1 MPDRSSGVVR
11 VAEAM
16 ADIDRAIELET
27 RRSGPDRVYRSVVR
41 AAGASTLVLMV
52 AIGFFLTI
60 RAVPAFRHAGWSF
73 FTETAWSPTP
83 TGGRFGVAALLLGT
97 VLIALV
103 AMAIAVPISIGTAL
117 FITEY
122 SPAWLR
128 RPLTSLIDLLA
139 AIPSLIYGIWGAT
152 VLQGKVVPVSKF
164 LHDHLGWFPP
174 FRVSTVEIDGERV
187 APTLGD
193 YAASTFLAGIVVALM
208 VLPLATAVMRE
219 VFAQAPPGEKEGAL
233 ALGGTRWG
241 VISHVVLPFGRGGII
256 GGSMLGLGRALGETV
271 AVALIINPRTEVRD
285 LLQILR
291 SAGNSIAALIA
302 NGWAEGLEGMT
313 LNAMMAAGLVLF
325 ALTLAV
331 NAVASIVVA
340 RSRSGGATEI

>member
-1 MPDRSSGVVR
+1 VVLVTEPD
-11 VAEAM
+11 
-16 ADIDRAIELET
+16 ADVDLVIEIET
-27 RRSGPDRVYRSVVR
+27 RRSAADRAYRAVVR
-41 AAGASTLVLMV
+41 AAGASTLVLMI

-97 VLIALV
+97 ALIAAVSMVL
-103 AMAIAVPISIGTAL
+103 AVPIAIGTAL
-117 FITEY
+117 FITEL
-122 SPAWLR
+122 SPSWLR

-139 AIPSLIYGIWGAT
+139 AIPSLVYGIWGAT
-152 VLQGKVVPVSKF
+152 VLQGRVVHVSKF
-164 LHDHLGWFPP
+164 LHDHFGWLPP
-174 FRVSTVEIDGERV
+174 FRVDTVEIEGV
-187 APTLGD
+187 QAAPTLGD

-219 VFAQAPPGEKEGAL
+219 VFSQTPPGEKEGAL

-241 VISHVVLPFGRGGII
+241 VITHVVLPFGRGGIV

-271 AVALIINPRTEVRD
+271 AVALIINPRTDVHD

-325 ALTLAV
+325 AVTLVV
-331 NAVASIVVA
+331 NAFASVVVA

>member
-1 MPDRSSGVVR
+1 MTDSDASGEHVIQVVTHRSRGDR
-11 VAEAM
+11 
-16 ADIDRAIELET
+16 L
-27 RRSGPDRVYRSVVR
+27 YRSVVR
-41 AAGASTLVLMV
+41 SAGASTLVLML
-52 AIGFFLTI
+52 AIGVFLTF
-60 RAVPAFRHAGWSF
+60 RAAPAFRHAGWSF
-73 FTETAWSPTP
+73 FTETAWTPTP

-97 VLIALV
+97 ALIAAV
-103 AMAIAVPISIGTAL
+103 AMVIAIPVAIGTAL
-117 FITEY
+117 FISEY
-122 SPAWLR
+122 SPSWLR

-139 AIPSLIYGIWGAT
+139 AIPSLIFGIWGAT
-152 VLQGKVVPVSKF
+152 VLQGKVVHVSKF
-164 LHDHLGWFPP
+164 LHDHFGWFPP
-174 FRVSTVEIDGERV
+174 FRVSTVAIDGV
-187 APTLGD
+187 DAAPTLGD

-219 VFAQAPPGEKEGAL
+219 VFAQAPAGEKEGAL

-241 VISHVVLPFGRGGII
+241 VIRNVVLPFGRGGIV
-256 GGSMLGLGRALGETV
+256 GGSMLALGRALGETV
-271 AVALIINPRTEVRD
+271 AVALIINPRTDVHD

-325 ALTLAV
+325 GVTLVV
-331 NAVASIVVA
+331 NTFASVVVA